1 MDSADHA
8 SSVVL
13 LARLAKLANRR
24 SGEESLGMRLRY
36 FVALSYLRDHPHVPQ
51 QQICDT
57 LCIDPN
63 NVVLLLNA
71 LEADGLVQR
80 RRDPADRRRHLVEL
94 TAAGARALGRAE
106 RAQATIED
114 EILAPL
120 SARERVTLRELLAR
134 VLANDDPPAT
144 NDDRPEATAA
154 A

>member
-1 MDSADHA
+1 MYSPDHA

-24 SGEESLGMRLRY
+24 SAEEPLGMRLRY
-36 FVALSYLRDHPHVPQ
+36 FVALSYVRDHPKVPQ
-51 QQICDT
+51 QQISDT

-71 LEADGLVQR
+71 LEADGLVHR

-106 RAQATIED
+106 QAQAMIED

-120 SARERVTLRELLAR
+120 SARERGTLHELLSR
-134 VLANDDPPAT
+134 VLANADQPAVDAQRT
-144 NDDRPEATAA
+144 AIAA